1 MSSQKIPPL
10 LALEYEQLKE
20 EQRLRIS
27 TRDNLV
33 YATIGALALLV
44 GAVLQ
49 SGSTSSL
56 LLAPP
61 VCVVL
66 GWTYLANDDRITAIG
81 TYVRDVLGP
90 ELVRLSSA
98 EIELF
103 AWERRHRE
111 DDGRPL
117 RKACQLSVDLLLFC
131 VTAVAALVIAWS
143 GPAVPPQLHVM
154 MAVELAAVAALA
166 ARFVTMVR

>member
-1 MSSQKIPPL
+1 MLSQEIPPL

-33 YATIGALALLV
+33 YATIGALALIV
-44 GAVLQ
+44 GAALQ
-49 SGSTSSL
+49 SGSTSL
-56 LLAPP
+56 LLLVPP
-61 VCVVL
+61 VCVIL

-81 TYVRDVLGP
+81 AYVRDVLGP

-111 DDGRPL
+111 DDGRRL
-117 RKACQLSVDLLLFC
+117 RKACQLTVDLLLFC
-131 VTAVAALVIAWS
+131 ITAVAALVFACS
-143 GPAVPPQLHVM
+143 GPVIPPQLYFA
-154 MAVELAAVAALA
+154 MAIELAAIAALA